1 MTTIHNYLGFSQCLQ
16 SLDCPKRAGSSVS
29 LQVKTLDMG
38 FVLDLT
44 GSMQKWLNLL
54 TKKIQQII
62 EDCLQ
67 HMGHFARVRIAIVGY
82 RAWMEK

>member
-1 MTTIHNYLGFSQCLQ
+1 
-16 SLDCPKRAGSSVS
+16 
-29 LQVKTLDMG
+29 MG

-62 EDCLQ
+62 DDCLQ

-82 RAWMEK
+82 RDWMDDSQIWTFHCVFGVGLI